1 MLAIALLII
10 ALIVFGI
17 GFAVKVLW
25 YAALVVLVL
34 ALVSF
39 LMGRRG

>member
-1 MLAIALLII
+1 MLAIALVILALII
-10 ALIVFGI
+10 FGV
-17 GFAVKVLW
+17 GFAIKVLW

-39 LMGRRG
+39 VMGRR